1 MSAKAKYVAQL
12 EALIN
17 RIGERPYDALVHEFL
32 RYNERE
38 GAPDEL
44 RSLAIDA
51 MLVAEGDTAGEF
63 KTKEQLLEKLQEL
76 KDALTA

>member
-1 MSAKAKYVAQL
+1 MTSKVKNIADL

-17 RIGERPYDALVHEFL
+17 RIGERPYDDLIREFL
-32 RYNERE
+32 SYEERGGIQE
-38 GAPDEL
+38 EL
-44 RSLAIDA
+44 RSLAIDG

-76 KDALTA
+76 GETLES